1 MGAVMRVPHEL
12 IATSAARLANDLEPC
27 APSANSVGCWP
38 LARSCASPKP
48 PPGCWAPRALICS
61 SAPYIRVGTRR
72 AVEEAAEKTPDG
84 KFYVS
89 ASDDSVLIPV
99 SKSYDPAIPHLP
111 KTADGKYYLDAATD
125 IRYPVDPGY
134 HLGHVRGEEWAANGK
149 RRSVNTGHANSSST
163 TATIRRSTASKT
175 PPAISAASSNYP
187 GRQDDRTRS

>member
-1 MGAVMRVPHEL
+1 MRAVGEL
-12 IATSAARLANDLEPC
+12 SRLLASRAQLCLTEATTGLLGTEGLDLQFR
-27 APSANSVGCWP
+27 P
-38 LARSCASPKP
+38 LH
-48 PPGCWAPRALICS
+48 PGRD
-61 SAPYIRVGTRR
+61 RR

-125 IRYPVDPGY
+125 IRYPVDPDY